1 MVNRFDVYQGD
12 GVTTLRPRTATTRP
26 LYYVLRDWECS
37 RWAGGVRDMGFTKEG
52 EIRHAVPCVFRLGDL
67 EYIDGHYTYLNK
79 EWQFFTF
86 DLMCLMYY
94 GKVHGALSDLE
105 YNWIANRWANVYHGT
120 TAFTNRQGTNT
131 NRDYVN
137 DRNMDASKGIGIYT
151 LVCGG
156 ASLESLGVFTNKT
169 GGRMVQVNT
178 FDGTKP
184 PPDVTKLDIRTDP
197 RIFYATIISDKR
209 INSGYRTYRFS
220 QLQNPTS
227 GRVYDLPI
235 PIVTSKPSF
244 YPMADLRYVADGI
257 KPSPY
262 HP

>member
-1 MVNRFDVYQGD
+1 M
-12 GVTTLRPRTATTRP
+12 TTLAPSIHIHIEPKAATPIVSP
-26 LYYVLRDWECS
+26 LYFTLRDWECS
-37 RWAGGVRDMGFTKEG
+37 RWAGGVRDMGFTNTG
-52 EIRHAVPCVFRLGDL
+52 EARHAVPCVFRLGDIN
-67 EYIDGHYTYLNK
+67 YIDGHYTYLNR

-94 GKVHGALSDLE
+94 GKVHGALSDVE
-105 YNWIANRWANVYHGT
+105 HQWIANRWANVYHGT

-137 DRNMDASKGIGIYT
+137 DRNREADKGIGIYT

-156 ASLESLGVFTNKT
+156 ASLSGMQVTNDKEK
-169 GGRMVQVNT
+169 RMLRVDT

-184 PPDVTKLDIRTDP
+184 PPDISTIDIRKDP

-209 INSGYRTYRFS
+209 INGGYSTYRFS
-220 QLQNPTS
+220 QLENPVTKK
-227 GRVYDLPI
+227 VYDLPI
-235 PIVTSKPSF
+235 PIIASKPVF

-257 KPSPY
+257 KPSAYWP
-262 HP
+262 

>member
-1 MVNRFDVYQGD
+1 MTQLDIYQGD
-12 GVTTLRPRTATTRP
+12 EVTTLIPQTTTTKP
-26 LYYVLRDWECS
+26 LYFVERDWECS
-37 RWAGGVRDMGFTKEG
+37 RWASGVRDMGFTNEG
-52 EIRHAVPCVFRLGDL
+52 ERRHAVPCVFRLGDI

-86 DLMCLMYY
+86 DLMCLSYY
-94 GKVHGALSDLE
+94 GKPHGALSDVE
-105 YNWIANRWANVYHGT
+105 YKWIANRWANVYHGT

-137 DRNMDASKGIGIYT
+137 DRNQDAEKGIGIYT

-156 ASLESLGVFTNKT
+156 ASLSGLVVTNSK
-169 GGRMVQVNT
+169 RKQMLKVDA

-184 PPDVTKLDIRTDP
+184 PPDVMTINVNTDP
-197 RIFYATIISDKR
+197 RIFFATIISDTR

-235 PIVTSKPSF
+235 PIIVSKPSY
-244 YPMADLRYVADGI
+244 YPMDDLRIVVDGI

-262 HP
+262 WP